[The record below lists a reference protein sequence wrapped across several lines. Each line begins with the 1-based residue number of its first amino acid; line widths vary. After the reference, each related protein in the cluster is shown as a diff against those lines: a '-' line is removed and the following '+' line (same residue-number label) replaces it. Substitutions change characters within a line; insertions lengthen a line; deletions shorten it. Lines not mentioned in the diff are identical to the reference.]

1 MEHRRF
7 ETWIDSMA
15 KSWMNGKGVDGSMAK
30 QHGWVHWLAN
40 GSGGGATEDRRF
52 EAEKDQHWW

>member
-1 MEHRRF
+1 
-7 ETWIDSMA
+7 MA